1 MNRALVEIL
10 QLALH
15 LVFQNSTYACTLV
28 YSTFFQIDFEAVM
41 LVNQWYLMNEPQA
54 MADSEISYSY
64 ARIRYIILMPV
75 YF

>member
-1 MNRALVEIL
+1 
-10 QLALH
+10 
-15 LVFQNSTYACTLV
+15 
-28 YSTFFQIDFEAVM
+28 M